1 MREESQVRIFKL
13 LRENGIDELNGIAL
27 DEIGQELVERSLNR
41 PDAEKQAIVKDLA
54 NRLSGEAREI
64 IRIVL
69 NAPEEMVEYLWGS
82 REKQIT
88 KITQQDLRQ
97 YLNWSLGWPFLVIE
111 EVFGELKRFVK
122 NF

>member
-1 MREESQVRIFKL
+1 MEREQQAMAFVWS
-13 LRENGIDELNGIAL
+13 NGIDELNGITP
-27 DEIGQELVERSLNR
+27 EEVRQELIEQLLEEPSI
-41 PDAEKQAIVKDLA
+41 EKRMIVKDLA
-54 NRLSGEAREI
+54 RKLSVEAREV

-69 NAPEEMVEYLWGS
+69 NAPEEMVIYLWGS

-88 KITQQDLRQ
+88 KITQHDLRQ
-97 YLNWSLGWPFLVIE
+97 YLNWSLGWPFLAIE